1 MKNGLW
7 IYFLRTF
14 TGTGTGLFIITALV
28 ASNATTLIPKINN
41 NVI

>member
-14 TGTGTGLFIITALV
+14 TGTGLFIITALV
-28 ASNATTLIPKINN
+28 ASNATALIPKINN